1 MSEHRRMPIR
11 FASDDDLDRLEHIEN
26 DADELLIERF
36 QPEGWQRA
44 SSGRQRA
51 AQPGFLLVAAG
62 TEDGP
67 AIGFA
72 HVLELDHEGGTHLEQ
87 LAVLRDA
94 GRRGHGSALVR
105 AALAEA
111 SRRGHRR
118 MTLRTYA
125 DVPWNAPFYA
135 RHGFVESAPD
145 TDLLRG
151 LVDIEAA
158 LGLDLHGRRI
168 QMTAETTVG
177 GPR

>member
-1 MSEHRRMPIR
+1 MREHRRVSIR

-26 DADELLIERF
+26 DADELLLERF
-36 QPEGWQRA
+36 HPEEWQRA
-44 SSGRQRA
+44 SSGRERA
-51 AQPGFLLVAAG
+51 AQPGFLLIAAQ

-72 HVLELDHEGGTHLEQ
+72 HALEVGGAAHLEQ

-111 SRRGHRR
+111 GRRGHRR

-135 RHGFVESAPD
+135 ARGFVESAPD

-151 LVDIEAA
+151 LVAVEAG
-158 LGLDLHGRRI
+158 LGLERYGRRI
-168 QMTAETTVG
+168 QMTAVTTVRS
-177 GPR
+177 PR